1 MRTNRFSLNIPGIA
15 TALRAVWREGYGLSD
30 LRKDVMAGL
39 TIGTVAVPLSM
50 ALAIA
55 TGVPPQH
62 GLYTVIVAGAVIALV
77 GGARFNVSGPTAAFV
92 VILFPIV
99 QQYGLGG
106 LLIATMMAGVILVA
120 LGISRMGRIIE
131 FVPYPV
137 VLGFTAG
144 IAVVIAVL
152 QIPDF
157 LGLNVARLGEHF
169 VENLGRILAALP
181 TVNPIELG
189 IGAFTLVI
197 MVFWPRLHV
206 PIPAPL
212 VGLVVGACM
221 AYAANQW
228 FSGSGEGNAVETIAS
243 RFTWTARGETGS
255 GIPPI
260 APTFMVPWLLPGS
273 NGKPLELS
281 FELIRTLMGPAFA
294 IAVLG
299 AIESLLCAVVAD
311 GLTKTRH
318 DPNAELIGQ
327 GLGNIV
333 APLFGG
339 ITATAAIAR
348 TATNIRSG
356 ARSPFA
362 SVMHAGVVLLA
373 VLVLAGLLGLVPMAA
388 LAALLFIVAW
398 NMSEAR
404 HFWHTLRSAPPGD
417 VAILV
422 ICFSLTVLF
431 DMALAVAVG
440 MALAAALFIRR
451 MAMLTQ
457 TDRIEVEGHPTVNG
471 LPAEVAVY
479 DINGPL
485 FFGVA
490 EKALRSLHL
499 VDAKVQIIIIDMHD
513 VPSMDGTAI
522 VALQSLVEEM
532 HREGVALILAGLPAR
547 IIGKLRRAGI
557 RKTAGL
563 LTYCRGLRQARAVAL
578 RWRGIDAPP
587 RRPPGYTVQINN
599 CVA

>member
-1 MRTNRFSLNIPGIA
+1 MSPNLPAIA
-15 TALRAVWREGYGLSD
+15 TGLRAAWREGYGLAD

-39 TIGTVAVPLSM
+39 TVGTVAVPLSM

-62 GLYTVIVAGAVIALV
+62 GLYTAIVAGAIIALT

-106 LLIATMMAGVILVA
+106 LLIASMMAGIILVA
-120 LGISRMGRIIE
+120 LGVTRMGRLIV

-144 IAVVIAVL
+144 IAVVIAGL

-157 LGLNVARLGEHF
+157 LGLNVGQLGEHF
-169 VENLGRILAALP
+169 VDNLGRIVISLP
-181 TVNPIELG
+181 TLNPFELG
-189 IGAFTLVI
+189 IGVFTLAV
-197 MVFWPRLHV
+197 MLLWPRLHV

-212 VGLVVGACM
+212 IGLVVGAIA
-221 AYAANQW
+221 AYGVNQW
-228 FSGSGEGNAVETIAS
+228 FSGSETGTTVETIAS
-243 RFTWTARGETGS
+243 RFTWEAHGATGS

-260 APTFMVPWLLPGS
+260 APTLMAPWLLPGPS
-273 NGKPLELS
+273 GEPLELS
-281 FELIRTLMGPAFA
+281 FELIRALLGPAFA
-294 IAVLG
+294 IAMLG
-299 AIESLLCAVVAD
+299 AIESLLCAVVSD

-339 ITATAAIAR
+339 ISATAAIAR

-356 ARSPFA
+356 ACSPIA
-362 SVMHAGVVLLA
+362 AVVHAIVVLLA
-373 VLVLAGLLGLVPMAA
+373 VVALAGLLGLVPMAA

-404 HFWHTLRSAPPGD
+404 HFLHTLRSAPAGD

-422 ICFSLTVLF
+422 TCFSLTVLF
-431 DMALAVAVG
+431 DMVLAVAVG
-440 MALAAALFIRR
+440 IGLAAALFIRR
-451 MAMLTQ
+451 MALLTQ
-457 TDRIEVEGHPTVNG
+457 TYRIDAESRPAING
-471 LPAEVAVY
+471 LPPEVAVY

-490 EKALRSLHL
+490 EKALSALHL
-499 VDAKVQIIIIDMHD
+499 VDPKVQSVILDMQD
-513 VPSMDGTAI
+513 VPSMDGTAV
-522 VALQSLVEEM
+522 VALKSLVDEM
-532 HREGVALILAGLPAR
+532 NRTGVALILVGLPTR
-547 IIGKLRRAGI
+547 IIVKLRRSGI
-557 RKTAGL
+557 RKTTGL
-563 LTYCRGLRQARAVAL
+563 LTYCRDLPRARSMAL
-578 RWRGIDAPP
+578 RWQENKPGIS
-587 RRPPGYTVQINN
+587 RK
-599 CVA
+599 